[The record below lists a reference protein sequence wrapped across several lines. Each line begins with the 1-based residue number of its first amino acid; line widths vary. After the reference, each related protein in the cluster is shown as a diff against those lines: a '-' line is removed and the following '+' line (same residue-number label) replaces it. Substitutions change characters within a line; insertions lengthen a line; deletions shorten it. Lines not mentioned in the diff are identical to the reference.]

1 MASVNIE
8 KWGSN
13 EKILKIVLENE
24 YLKAEISTL
33 GAALVALNL
42 KKTADQRDIVCG
54 LKSPDDYLNHD
65 KYLGATV
72 GRVAGRIDAGRFVLN
87 GREYTLA
94 QNNNGNALHGGI
106 KGFDRKVF
114 SYEILRMDNDAASVK
129 LSIISLDMEE
139 GYPGNLMLDVIYE
152 IVNNRLSVR
161 YEGRTDGDT
170 LINIT
175 NHSYFNLNGHNGHS
189 IKDHSLRV
197 KSEEILKIDE
207 DGCARGERLKV
218 EKTPFDF
225 REYKLIGNALCQAH
239 EQIVKGNGIDHY
251 FIFNGDNSQIE
262 LLSPDSK
269 IKMTVDSDQLGANIY
284 TANYLNDLIGKDNVL
299 YTPRCS
305 ICFEC
310 QDYVNDININAEPG
324 TVLRVGEKY
333 TACTNYIFEVKE

>member
-13 EKILKIVLENE
+13 EKIVKIVLENE

-129 LSIISLDMEE
+129 LSII
-139 GYPGNLMLDVIYE
+139 
-152 IVNNRLSVR
+152 
-161 YEGRTDGDT
+161 
-170 LINIT
+170 
-175 NHSYFNLNGHNGHS
+175 
-189 IKDHSLRV
+189 
-197 KSEEILKIDE
+197 
-207 DGCARGERLKV
+207 
-218 EKTPFDF
+218 
-225 REYKLIGNALCQAH
+225 
-239 EQIVKGNGIDHY
+239 
-251 FIFNGDNSQIE
+251 
-262 LLSPDSK
+262 
-269 IKMTVDSDQLGANIY
+269 
-284 TANYLNDLIGKDNVL
+284 
-299 YTPRCS
+299 
-305 ICFEC
+305 
-310 QDYVNDININAEPG
+310 
-324 TVLRVGEKY
+324 
-333 TACTNYIFEVKE
+333 